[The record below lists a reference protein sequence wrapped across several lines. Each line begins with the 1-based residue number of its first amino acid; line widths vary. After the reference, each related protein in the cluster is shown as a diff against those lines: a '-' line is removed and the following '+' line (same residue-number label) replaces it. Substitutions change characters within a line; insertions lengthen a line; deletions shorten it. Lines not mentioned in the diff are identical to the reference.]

1 MVGLVPHIMH
11 QYVNGDAQDPH
22 HGLGAEA
29 KGSGQIRGHFRAVA
43 GETRSEIAGVGVVI
57 EPF

>member
-11 QYVNGDAQDPH
+11 QYVTGDAQDPH

-29 KGSGQIRGHFRAVA
+29 KGIRGHFRAVA

-57 EPF
+57 APF